1 MSNIFDRAQRFADGD
16 ALVSYEQAMKM
27 AERLQGRLD
36 QVLEQNT
43 KLIATNAALVE
54 SNTKLIDINAKLTAE
69 LLGDDIAIEN
79 TGLLEG

>member
-1 MSNIFDRAQRFADGD
+1 MSNIFDSAQRFADGD

-36 QVLEQNT
+36 QVLGQNT
-43 KLIATNAALVE
+43 KLIATNAGLVE
-54 SNTKLIDINAKLTAE
+54 SNAKLIDINAKLMAE
-69 LLGDDIAIEN
+69 LLGDDVAVSN